1 LRVIDANKCEN
12 DMLLKDQ
19 MNELSKEHM
28 AILARDGKELK
39 VTWVETSLR
48 RMLSHPDGAKESV
61 VSLCGQTLM
70 IKVAVNNPFFVF
82 INLLL
87 GRSA

>member
-1 LRVIDANKCEN
+1 
-12 DMLLKDQ
+12 MLLKDQ

-48 RMLSHPDGAKESV
+48 GMLSHPDGAKESV
-61 VSLCGQTLM
+61 VSLCGPTLM
-70 IKVAVNNPFFVF
+70 IKAAVNNPFFFIF